1 MSNCFD
7 YLAIELV
14 IKIMKFMRIQD
25 KEHFTAAFPQ
35 YYSLFKARKKRFLEE
50 NYQVNYRPLVK
61 KGIEY
66 YLENNKLCISAMLR
80 KKKFYIDCF
89 PEPLRRFFIDYNTP
103 IIPYKCKFRSRP
115 SAIFDCEPEDLKH
128 KISVGKYPCL
138 LEPKANRFIFIKTK
152 DNDVISI
159 WEKESHGNWD
169 CYFGDLVHAI
179 IGQYYVNFR
188 LLENIVELL

>member
-7 YLAIELV
+7 YLPVELV

-25 KEHFTAAFPQ
+25 KEHFTSAFPR
-35 YYSLFKARKKRFLEE
+35 YYDLFKARKKRFLEE

-61 KGIEY
+61 KGMEY

-115 SAIFDCEPEDLKH
+115 SAIFDCGPEDLKH

-152 DNDVISI
+152 DNVVISI

-169 CYFGDLVHAI
+169 CYFGDLVHGI